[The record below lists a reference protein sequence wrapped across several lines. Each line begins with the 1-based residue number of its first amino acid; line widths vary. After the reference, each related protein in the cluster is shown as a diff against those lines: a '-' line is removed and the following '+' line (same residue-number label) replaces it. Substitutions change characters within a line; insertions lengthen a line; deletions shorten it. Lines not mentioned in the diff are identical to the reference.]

1 VPDPHTSCGPY
12 RLMDRNHL
20 RMPTAADD
28 EEMRIKHHPA
38 SATDI
43 HHDTIGI
50 VALDASGNIASGTT
64 TNGATFKIPG
74 YVSRS
79 IDQSEDVSVS

>member
-1 VPDPHTSCGPY
+1 MPDPHTSCGPY
-12 RLMDRNHL
+12 SPMDRNHVH
-20 RMPTAADD
+20 MSAAVDD
-28 EEMRIKHHPA
+28 EQMRIKRRPA

-50 VALDASGNIASGTT
+50 VALDANGNVASGTT

-74 YVSRS
+74 YVN
-79 IDQSEDVSVS
+79 SVLQWPN